1 MRILLLSIVLLAIAA
16 GPSAIPAPS
25 RARTLPP
32 ATGFRCGPGFLT
44 YSVKVQQ
51 GSTGGGVRCVKFID
65 HALVNGQITGVYWYG
80 EGTLNQYVYRHLGNV
95 YVRKDPGTGGRT
107 IVSLASD
114 IYGNGEN
121 ATFSATDL
129 TLRPIDGIKLI
140 QEESDWPE
148 QWVLEPS
155 GVANYASVLGPVTRC
170 GKYFRRFT
178 VDGKGVRCSILPDP
192 SDEYPVRVW
201 YGDSDRGLNR
211 HLGIVIG
218 AGSGAVDATAVN
230 FCGAQSCPGPKSEAL
245 KLVALNRCGHA
256 ARIRVTGDWSEL
268 WASTEPPPCSRRS
281 RKTLPKAI

>member
-1 MRILLLSIVLLAIAA
+1 MRILLLSIVPLAIAA
-16 GPSAIPAPS
+16 GPSTIPAPS
-25 RARTLPP
+25 RAQTLPP

-51 GSTGGGVRCVKFID
+51 GSTGGGVRCVKFVD
-65 HALVNGQITGVYWYG
+65 YALVNGQITGVYWYG

-95 YVRKDPGTGGRT
+95 YVRQDRATGVRA

-129 TLRPIDGIKLI
+129 TLRPINGIKLI

-178 VDGKGVRCSILPDP
+178 VDGKSIRCSILPDR

-211 HLGIVIG
+211 HLGIVTG
-218 AGSGAVDATAVN
+218 ARPGAVDATAVS
-230 FCGAQSCPGPKSEAL
+230 FCGVQSCPGPESETL

-256 ARIRVTGDWSEL
+256 ARIRVTGGWSEL
-268 WASTEPPPCSRRS
+268 WASTESPPCSRRS
-281 RKTLPKAI
+281 RKRLPKAI